1 MFRLVF
7 VTLLAAPVL
16 LFINESS
23 AQPAL
28 PAGISEDELF
38 GTMLRSSKWP
48 KMPILLCWVNP
59 AAGNAHGRMITQ
71 AAVEAT
77 WVKNSQVRFDG
88 WATTCQPGAPGL
100 HITISD
106 TGDAPGTLGVGKY
119 LNARSDGLTLNFT
132 YKNWGQ
138 NCQAAI
144 DFCIK
149 AIAAHE
155 FGHVLG
161 FTHEQNRDDAPPQ
174 CRKDQQGI
182 IGDYKVTQ
190 YDAQSIMNYC
200 NPQWNG
206 NGNLSVLDVQAVQK
220 VYGQ

>member
-1 MFRLVF
+1 MFRVVF
-7 VTLLAAPVL
+7 LTLLAAPIVL
-16 LFINESS
+16 FASRS
-23 AQPAL
+23 MAQPAL

-48 KMPILLCWVNP
+48 KMPIQLCWVNP
-59 AAGNAHGRMITQ
+59 APDNEHGRLVTRK
-71 AAVEAT
+71 AVEDT
-77 WVKNSQVRFDG
+77 WVANSLVRFDG
-88 WATTCQPGAPGL
+88 WNITCQPSAPGL
-100 HITISD
+100 HIKVSD
-106 TGDAPGTLGVGKY
+106 TGDAPGTLGIGKY
-119 LNARSDGLTLNFT
+119 LSARPDGLTLNFT

-138 NCQAAI
+138 NCQANI
-144 DFCIK
+144 DFCIT

-182 IGDYKVTQ
+182 NGDYKVTQ
-190 YDAQSIMNYC
+190 YDADSIMNYC
-200 NPQWNG
+200 NPKWNG
-206 NGNLSVLDVQAVQK
+206 NGQLSALDIQAVQK